1 MNSDFEER
9 LRRQSIRPI
18 PTEWRKEILR
28 AARAQPAASP
38 WWREWLWPCPQAW
51 AGLAAAWGIILLL
64 NVTALEEKSA
74 TGQVASASRQDFAF
88 LRQETEI
95 IARLSDFEE
104 NRPSPAPSPAA
115 LQPRSSR
122 RVKQFIG

>member
-1 MNSDFEER
+1 MNFDFEEF

-18 PTEWRKEILR
+18 PSEWRAEILR
-28 AARAQPAASP
+28 ASRAKPTSSP
-38 WWREWLWPCPQAW
+38 WWREWMWPCPQAW

-64 NVTALEEKSA
+64 TFTAPEETSTPGHA
-74 TGQVASASRQDFAF
+74 DPSSRRDFAF

-104 NRPSPAPSPAA
+104 NRPAPAPQPPA
-115 LQPRSSR
+115 LKPRSSR
-122 RVKQFIG
+122 RVHQCIG